1 MARNMEDML
10 TMIAALVA
18 NADDERLG
26 EATRAAY
33 REKAESLMRKY
44 RIEEESLIASDPGS
58 IEPTMFEVEVSS
70 LDSSFHEYHEALWY
84 YVAQHCGI
92 RYAYRWDS
100 ARRGYLAQAV
110 GYETDLR
117 YASFLFQ
124 SAKLMMIAKLEP
136 KVDPKLSDKENIYRL
151 RSAGIDRQT
160 IAEQVF
166 GKRGHAEGLKVG
178 QIYKEACAEKGE
190 EAAVSGRNVNAKTY
204 RIAYAQEFTR
214 RFAQRLRD
222 ARDAADAIGGVIE
235 LAGRQE
241 RVDEAFYTRFP
252 SQRPKPASN
261 TPQAPAKGR
270 KSRAVKSWTKSDEAR
285 WQRFNNSPA
294 AVAAHEAGRAA
305 ADSVQI
311 SRTTPRT
318 QRVESPSEAYGK
330 EIEG

>member
-1 MARNMEDML
+1 MARSMEDLL

-18 NADDERLG
+18 NADDESLG

-44 RIEEESLIASDPGS
+44 RIEEENLIAADPTS
-58 IEPTMFEVEVSS
+58 IEPIMMEVEVSS
-70 LDSSFHEYHEALWY
+70 LSSSFHEHHEALWY
-84 YVAQHCGI
+84 YVAQHCGV
-92 RYAYRWDS
+92 RYRYRWDS
-100 ARRGYLAQAV
+100 ERRAYMAQGV

-151 RSAGIDRQT
+151 RSAGIDRQS

-178 QIYKEACAEKGE
+178 NLYKEACAEKGE
-190 EAAVSGRNVNAKTY
+190 EATVSGRNVNAKTY

-214 RFAQRLRD
+214 HFSRRLHD

-235 LAGRQE
+235 LSGRKE

-252 SQRPKPASN
+252 SQRPKPASDV
-261 TPQAPAKGR
+261 PSAPVRSG
-270 KSRAVKSWTKSDEAR
+270 KSRRVSTWTKADEAR

-294 AVAAHEAGRAA
+294 AVAAQDAGRAA

-311 SRTTPRT
+311 TRNTPRA
-318 QRVESPSEAYGK
+318 QRVESPSEEYGRA
-330 EIEG
+330 IEG